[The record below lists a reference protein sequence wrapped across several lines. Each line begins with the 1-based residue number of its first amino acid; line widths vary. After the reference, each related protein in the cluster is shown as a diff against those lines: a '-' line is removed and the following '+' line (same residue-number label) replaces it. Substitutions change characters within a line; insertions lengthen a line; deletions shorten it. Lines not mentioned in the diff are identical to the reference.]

1 MKTASERLFDE
12 LLLLCKEQITISGE
26 ITADTYQQGVDLI
39 NSHSRTIHEES
50 VCATV
55 MATNM
60 RQFIAPKYIDR

>member
-1 MKTASERLFDE
+1 MKTASQRLFDE

-39 NSHSRTIHEES
+39 NSYGRTLHEEA
-50 VCATV
+50 VCSTV

-60 RQFIAPKYIDR
+60 RSFIAPKYIDR